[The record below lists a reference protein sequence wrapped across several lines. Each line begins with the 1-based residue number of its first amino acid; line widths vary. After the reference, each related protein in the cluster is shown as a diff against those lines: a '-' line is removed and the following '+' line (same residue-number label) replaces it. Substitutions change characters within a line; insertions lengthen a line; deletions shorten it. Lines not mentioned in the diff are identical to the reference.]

1 LRFVVIP
8 QAVRRMIPPLLNQFI
23 SLQKDTALVNII
35 GSMDAFNQAKII
47 ASNHFNLSAVSTVA
61 FIFIIITI
69 PQTRL
74 VDRLIERR
82 RLASGM

>member
-1 LRFVVIP
+1 
-8 QAVRRMIPPLLNQFI
+8 M
-23 SLQKDTALVNII
+23 NII

-82 RLASGM
+82 RLRQRLHV

>member
-1 LRFVVIP
+1 
-8 QAVRRMIPPLLNQFI
+8 
-23 SLQKDTALVNII
+23 
-35 GSMDAFNQAKII
+35 MDAFNQAKII

-61 FIFIIITI
+61 FIIITI

-82 RLASGM
+82 GLASGM

>member
-1 LRFVVIP
+1 
-8 QAVRRMIPPLLNQFI
+8 
-23 SLQKDTALVNII
+23 
-35 GSMDAFNQAKII
+35 
-47 ASNHFNLSAVSTVA
+47 VA